1 MISQSFLQLNTI
13 FISILIE
20 AIPFV
25 VIGVF
30 ISAFIQMFISEK
42 MISRIIPKNRYAS
55 VVMGTCMGALFPAC
69 ECGIVPITERLVK
82 KRVPLHSAIAF
93 MLAGPIIN
101 PVVIFATYVAFG
113 NSWQMVIYRCGLA
126 IAVSIFVGLM
136 VSFIFKEDQL
146 RDFIDH
152 KLKKYR
158 DHHDHDHDHEHGHDH
173 HHHSKPTILAKIKGT
188 FDHAVDEFFS
198 VGKYLVFGAFIA
210 SAMQTYVKT
219 STLLTFGDTKV
230 MAILVM
236 IVLAFIMSLC
246 SEADAFVASSFRGT
260 FGPSALSAFLVFGA
274 MVDIKNLIM
283 MLSTFKKR
291 FVVTL
296 IFLITVSV
304 FVGALF
310 IA

>member
-30 ISAFIQMFISEK
+30 ISAFIQMFISEN
-42 MISRIIPKNRYAS
+42 MLSRIIPKNRYAS

-126 IAVSIFVGLM
+126 IVVSIFVGIM

-146 RDFIDH
+146 KKFIDQ

-158 DHHDHDHDHEHGHDH
+158 DHHDYYGHHHDHDHH
-173 HHHSKPTILAKIKGT
+173 HEHSKPTILAKIKGT
-188 FDHAVDEFFS
+188 FDHAIDEFFS

-210 SAMQTYVKT
+210 STLQTYVKT

-260 FGPSALSAFLVFGA
+260 FGPSALTAFLVFGA

-296 IFLITVSV
+296 IFLITLSV

-310 IA
+310 IG